1 MCLHVYARE
10 CCECVCILLLC
21 AYMSVFF
28 MCVFVFVGLHLCV
41 HVCVCLHAA
50 LTGGRNQGRC
60 AWTGTQGGNK
70 YAFPG
75 GHLLLLQGCVG
86 AQ

>member
-1 MCLHVYARE
+1 MCLYFAFVCMHE
-10 CCECVCILLLC
+10 CL
-21 AYMSVFF
+21 F

-70 YAFPG
+70 YALPG